1 MFTGLIEEVGV
12 LRRKVRRETGAHL
25 HIAATRV
32 LQGVAIGDSIAVSG
46 PCLTV
51 VELGE
56 QHFVADCMPE
66 TLARSTL
73 GELRPGAPVNLERAL
88 ALGDRLGGHMVA
100 GHVDAVGEV
109 LAVSPRGISSELRIS
124 LPAVLLPFIAPKGSV
139 AVDGISLTVV
149 EVGQTDFVVGII
161 PHTLSVTTLAEVAPG
176 QRVNLESDL
185 IARYVHR
192 ALGFAEGSPSRE
204 GPSPGS
210 GWANGT
216 DGAGLTE
223 DFLRRHGY

>member
-12 LRRKVRRETGAHL
+12 LRRKVQRESGAHL
-25 HIAATRV
+25 HIAATRI

-51 VELGE
+51 VEFGE

-66 TLARSTL
+66 TLVRSTL

-100 GHVDAVGEV
+100 GHVDGVGQV

-124 LPAVLLPFIAPKGSV
+124 LPPALRAYVAPKGSV

-149 EVGQTDFVVGII
+149 EVGESDFVVGII
-161 PHTLSVTTLAEVAPG
+161 PHTLSVTTLAQAAAG
-176 QRVNLESDL
+176 QRVNLEADL

-192 ALGFAEGSPSRE
+192 ALGFGEVSPAGE
-204 GPSPGS
+204 GPAS
-210 GWANGT
+210 GTGRAVPPA
-216 DGAGLTE
+216 GAGLTE

>member
-12 LRRKVRRETGAHL
+12 LRRKVRRETGVHL
-25 HIAATRV
+25 HIAATRL
-32 LQGVAIGDSIAVSG
+32 LQGVSIGDSIAVSG

-73 GELRPGAPVNLERAL
+73 GELSPGAAVNLERAL

-124 LPAVLLPFIAPKGSV
+124 LPAGLRPYVASKGSV
-139 AVDGISLTVV
+139 AVDGISLTV
-149 EVGQTDFVVGII
+149 
-161 PHTLSVTTLAEVAPG
+161 LS
-176 QRVNLESDL
+176 L
-185 IARYVHR
+185 IHISEPTR
-192 ALGFAEGSPSRE
+192 LGMISYAV
-204 GPSPGS
+204 
-210 GWANGT
+210 
-216 DGAGLTE
+216 
-223 DFLRRHGY
+223 